1 MQRMRQGFRPG
12 RMCGRMGSGAQHREG
27 ELDGPLARSCEVLGA
42 QTIFEFAQSSD
53 RRCVF
58 EDVGILCI
66 GATTQR
72 VELPLLASRDDAS
85 RLVPH
90 ALTLPLRA
98 AAVG

>member
-1 MQRMRQGFRPG
+1 M
-12 RMCGRMGSGAQHREG
+12 
-27 ELDGPLARSCEVLGA
+27 LGA

-66 GATTQR
+66 GAPTQR